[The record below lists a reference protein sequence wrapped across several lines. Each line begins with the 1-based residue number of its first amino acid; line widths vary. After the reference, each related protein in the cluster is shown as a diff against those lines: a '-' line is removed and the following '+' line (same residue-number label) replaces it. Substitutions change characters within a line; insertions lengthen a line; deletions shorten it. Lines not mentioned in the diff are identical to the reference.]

1 MRWGRFRSP
10 SRARS
15 PTRRGVFHTS
25 SNIEA
30 SVVMAL
36 LDSHGIQSFRI
47 SGNPQ
52 AIWPMTVNALGQI
65 QIAVAGPEADE
76 ARRVIASHRQE
87 VGARLVRLGDAFPEL
102 EGGVGYPLQ

>member
-1 MRWGRFRSP
+1 MNEQDLPSP
-10 SRARS
+10 VV
-15 PTRRGVFHTS
+15 VFHTS

-65 QIAVAGPEADE
+65 QVAVTSPEAEE
-76 ARRVIASHRQE
+76 AQRIITSHRQE
-87 VGARLVRLGDAFPEL
+87 MGARLVRLEST
-102 EGGVGYPLQ
+102 GV